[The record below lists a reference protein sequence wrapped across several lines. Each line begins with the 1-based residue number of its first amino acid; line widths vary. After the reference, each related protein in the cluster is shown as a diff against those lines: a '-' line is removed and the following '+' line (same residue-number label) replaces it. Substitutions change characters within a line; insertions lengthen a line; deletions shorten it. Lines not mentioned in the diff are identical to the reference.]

1 MLFCW
6 IFKKSKGRRFYCPS
20 RNIEIGLMQIFQ
32 SSDNCGSSKVGDIL
46 LEYMSIMIVLNMTE
60 DMSSIEIFM
69 NLNLPVILQ
78 ILFQSKP

>member
-1 MLFCW
+1 
-6 IFKKSKGRRFYCPS
+6 
-20 RNIEIGLMQIFQ
+20 MQIFQ

-46 LEYMSIMIVLNMTE
+46 LEDMSIMIVLNMTE